1 MKHVQA
7 LMYEYLQGELDP
19 ARAKQVQEHIASCNA
34 CFAELQV
41 LKEGARLV
49 RPVSGKPSEQRSE
62 AYWHNFAVSVQQRVQ
77 QGPKRIAA
85 TSPVWTRIE
94 LLFTY
99 RAQQVL
105 AVAGGLALVIALIT
119 VLPFTTMRE
128 EPPGMIAERSNG
140 VHGVPV
146 NAELTDYFRKSKILL
161 IGLTNMT
168 PPEGQAIDFRA
179 ERETARKLIQ
189 QARVLEDQDIDNRSQ
204 QLIWALEKILI
215 ELANMEDRA
224 NLPDVELIRTG
235 IRQENMLFKIRMAEA
250 QQSHAMFSAAD
261 HESIKQQ

>member
-1 MKHVQA
+1 MKHVQG

-49 RPVSGKPSEQRSE
+49 RPLSGKPSEHRSE
-62 AYWHNFAVSVQQRVQ
+62 AYWHNFAVHVQQRVQ
-77 QGPKRIAA
+77 QGPKK
-85 TSPVWTRIE
+85 TVSTNPVRNKIE
-94 LLFTY
+94 SFLTY
-99 RAQQVL
+99 QPQRVL
-105 AVAGGLALVIALIT
+105 ALVGGLAVLVALIT
-119 VLPFTTMRE
+119 IAPFRTVQE
-128 EPPGMIAERSNG
+128 EQSLMLTEGSPAGG
-140 VHGVPV
+140 VMPV

-168 PPEGQAIDFRA
+168 PPEGQTVDFRA
-179 ERETARKLIQ
+179 ESQTARKLIQ
-189 QARVLEDQDIDNRSQ
+189 QARVLEDQDIDNRTQ

-250 QQSHAMFSAAD
+250 QQSHAMFSTAD
-261 HESIKQQ
+261 HKEIKQQ